1 MSNHKGQI
9 RETKG
14 TGLIFA
20 KIYIALQVDI
30 IWCASTC
37 LVMFQ
42 ICNLCFIVLKGGEHL
57 KISSLKLFST
67 RKSREESSS
76 PTPTTVTAVL
86 QPVHNIFNIKCF

>member
-14 TGLIFA
+14 TGLNFA
-20 KIYIALQVDI
+20 QIYIAFPVNI

-42 ICNLCFIVLKGGEHL
+42 ICNLCFIALKGGEHL
-57 KISSLKLFST
+57 KISSLRLFST
-67 RKSREESSS
+67 CKLREESSS
-76 PTPTTVTAVL
+76 PTPTTVMTVL